1 MHLCQA
7 SSRTNIVW
15 LNTIAIVVNWPTE
28 LQPPPVHI
36 SN

>member
-1 MHLCQA
+1 MHLRQA
-7 SSRTNIVW
+7 SSRTNILR
-15 LNTIAIVVNWPTE
+15 LNSIAIVVNWLTE

>member
-1 MHLCQA
+1 MHLRQA
-7 SSRTNIVW
+7 SSITNIFR
-15 LNTIAIVVNWPTE
+15 LNSIAIVVNWPTE